1 MKATNTTPIR
11 RSIPDKT
18 SIVSDPAE
26 KEELYKGGLT
36 AAEITKDFNQSLRS
50 PILITKTNIS
60 RPLSMPKK
68 ASHYAGNRTS
78 VRRGSFKKGSSGG
91 LTGYAGN
98 RGSVRGDRMKGGD
111 FPDMGDRRPSM
122 GTITS
127 QVCHQC
133 QYNLPLTQISFDSKQ
148 QVIHRMCQI
157 LLLIVEG
164 TARVEGSLARLV
176 H

>member
-68 ASHYAGNRTS
+68 ASHYAGNRAS

-133 QYNLPLTQISFDSKQ
+133 QYNFFLNENLNIVFKFTYSK
-148 QVIHRMCQI
+148 
-157 LLLIVEG
+157 
-164 TARVEGSLARLV
+164 
-176 H
+176 